1 MLTNATIYCCGK
13 RCNIF
18 IMPLYN
24 EARICC
30 MVCSKDMTIS
40 LPDHI
45 PPRQHMIYIEK
56 KYHQLLLKEKYYE
69 KSSIHK

>member
-1 MLTNATIYCCGK
+1 MLVPNKLMLTNATIYCCNRK
-13 RCNIF
+13 STIF
-18 IMPLYN
+18 IMPSYK
-24 EARICC
+24 EAEIACIHC
-30 MVCSKDMTIS
+30 EKSITIS

-56 KYHQLLLKEKYYE
+56 KYHE